1 MKRIAGFILL
11 VVLTMSCSS
20 VGKLSTQ
27 KEELVMTR
35 KYVGN
40 FVESRQTAPARL
52 GDPNLIWIKTTM
64 SDTYGRISAYS
75 KECTFTP
82 DVRLYIRKVYTMP
95 GGISGYWE
103 YQIES
108 DDAKVSY
115 RMTEFQNDK
124 KVSVTTWF

>member
-64 SDTYGRISAYS
+64 SNIFQGTVNGFIRPACGRL
-75 KECTFTP
+75 P
-82 DVRLYIRKVYTMP
+82 V
-95 GGISGYWE
+95 
-103 YQIES
+103 
-108 DDAKVSY
+108 
-115 RMTEFQNDK
+115 
-124 KVSVTTWF
+124 

>member
-1 MKRIAGFILL
+1 MRKIAGYILL
-11 VVLTMSCSS
+11 VMFTMGCSS

-27 KEELVMTR
+27 KEEMVMTR

-40 FVESRQTAPARL
+40 FVEFRQTAPARF

-64 SDTYGRISAYS
+64 EDSYGRISAYS
-75 KECTFTP
+75 KECDFTP
-82 DVRLYIRKVYTMP
+82 GVRLYIRKVYTTP